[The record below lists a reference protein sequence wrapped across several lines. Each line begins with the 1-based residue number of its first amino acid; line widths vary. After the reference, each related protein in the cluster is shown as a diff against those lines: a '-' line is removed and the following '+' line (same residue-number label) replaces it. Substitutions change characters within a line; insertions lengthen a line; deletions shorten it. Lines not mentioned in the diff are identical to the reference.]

1 MNTTTLG
8 IAAAGTKTR
17 AGAVNTIDLVKNAL
31 NEVST
36 ERSLFGSWQNRIE
49 HGMNQNRNVEE
60 NTQAAESAI
69 RDTDMAGEMVRLSNQ
84 QILEQAGYSVMAQA
98 NQSRQ
103 GVLTILQSG

>member
-1 MNTTTLG
+1 
-8 IAAAGTKTR
+8 
-17 AGAVNTIDLVKNAL
+17 
-31 NEVST
+31 
-36 ERSLFGSWQNRIE
+36 
-49 HGMNQNRNVEE
+49 MNQNRNVEE